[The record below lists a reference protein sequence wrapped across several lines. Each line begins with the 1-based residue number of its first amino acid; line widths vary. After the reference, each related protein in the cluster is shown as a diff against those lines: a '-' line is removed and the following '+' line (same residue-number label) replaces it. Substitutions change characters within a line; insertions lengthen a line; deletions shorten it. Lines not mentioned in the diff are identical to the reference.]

1 MKRLLQL
8 FGLLLISIPAH
19 AQVDRA
25 VLTGT
30 VKDEQS
36 AVIAGASIS
45 VRHSGTNV
53 ATRVVTT
60 GAGVYLAPNLIP
72 GTYTIQVEASGFS
85 TQSRAVILE
94 VGQRARLDF
103 TLTVGSMSEAVTVA
117 EATRLINTTQSAVGT
132 VLDQNAVSKLP
143 LAIRNW
149 DDMLALVAG
158 VQGDRYSEEGGAT
171 ALGRSG
177 GVNVHG
183 NRSLQNNFLLD
194 GVDNNTISTN
204 AQELSTQVSRPS
216 IDSIEEFKV
225 VTSPY
230 SAEYGRSPGAAISV
244 TTKSGTNAFH
254 GALYDYYR
262 NDKFDSNSYF
272 NQDYRTERSLAP
284 LPKFANDQNQ
294 FGANIGGPLVKD
306 KAFFF
311 VDYEGT
317 RITRGVTRIT
327 RVPTLEERQGIFAGT
342 VRDPL
347 TGQPFPNNT
356 IPAARVD
363 PVARAIMDLLPE
375 PNTPGANNYT
385 RPDAQL
391 TDDADRVMGRIDWRP
406 TGKDTL
412 FARYIYTTRKRVLP
426 GWFGGIVD
434 GTSSSALGDQSMK
447 SNGLVAGWTRILS
460 PALVNEFRFSYV
472 KADSDLVQVP
482 FGQAPPPAAV
492 VPGVPD
498 DALFAGGVTGMTIV
512 GYFGGGAK
520 IGSPNFS
527 PKFQHTRQFEFLN
540 TLSWVKGDHQFKFGF
555 DVLAPMKN
563 EYMDIPATRGDLGF
577 RATFTGQAVGDF
589 LLGYVAD
596 SLLSTPWVVDQ
607 RLWATSFFVQD
618 DWKVSSKLS
627 VNLGLRYDFIT
638 PSLEANNRQANFDPA
653 TATLIP
659 AKDGSLEDR
668 ALVRPDT
675 NNFAPRVGFVYQL
688 SDSMIVRGGYGI
700 FYNMF
705 DRIGSEDQIALN
717 PGTGLVS
724 LQPATATVATGP
736 LMLLRNGFPAGYL
749 DPAKIDLSRAVLRGA
764 DRDSPKTAIHQF
776 SVGVQKT
783 FAQVFMLSIDLV
795 GTEGRNLANLIN
807 LNQPLPNAA
816 GNNALGPRPFPTVGP
831 QIQWR
836 EEKGESS
843 YKGMDLQFQKRF
855 SQGYAFGLAYTLSD
869 CEDNTAEHLATGG
882 SPSRSQDARDLEA
895 WRGPCGYDTRH
906 RFSGNFVYELP
917 FARSSSGATKALLA
931 NWRISGIY
939 AVRSGRPFTVTQ
951 GNNNVG
957 LYHTGLPNQTGSG
970 DGPKTVDKWFEPAD
984 FPAVTSGTFG
994 NAKRNDLRG
1003 PGWQELDLSLQ
1014 KDLPMGR
1021 TNLSLRWDVFNVFNT
1036 VNLGLPDSNISNTA
1050 TVGQIRS
1057 LSGDPRIMQF
1067 SLRFMF

>member
-1 MKRLLQL
+1 MKRLLLAALVL
-8 FGLLLISIPAH
+8 FAVPAQ

-25 VLTGT
+25 TLTGT
-30 VKDEQS
+30 VKDETG
-36 AVIAGASIS
+36 AVIPTASIA
-45 VRHSGTNV
+45 VTHAGTN
-53 ATRVVTT
+53 ATTRVQTT
-60 GAGVYLAPNLIP
+60 GEGVYLVPNLSP
-72 GTYTIQVEASGFS
+72 GTHTVQVEAQGFGA
-85 TQSRAVILE
+85 QSRAVILE
-94 VGQRARLDF
+94 VGQRGRLDF
-103 TLTVGSMSEAVTVA
+103 TLTVGGMAEAVTVA
-117 EATRLINTTQSAVGT
+117 EATRLLDTTQSAVGT

-171 ALGRSG
+171 ALGRTG

-204 AQELSTQVSRPS
+204 VQELSTQVSRPS
-216 IDSIEEFKV
+216 IDAIEEFKV

-244 TTKSGTNAFH
+244 TTKSGTNAFR

-262 NDKFDSNSYF
+262 DERFDSNSYF
-272 NQDYRTERSLAP
+272 NEDYRTERGLAP
-284 LPKFANDQNQ
+284 NPKFANDQNQ
-294 FGANIGGPLVKD
+294 FGANLGGPLIKD

-317 RITRGVTRIT
+317 RITKGVTRIT
-327 RVPTLEERQGIFAGT
+327 RVPTLDERQGIFAST

-347 TGQPFPNNT
+347 TGQPFPGNV
-356 IPAARVD
+356 IPASRVD

-385 RPDAQL
+385 RPDAQV
-391 TDDADRVMGRIDWRP
+391 TDDADRVLGRIDFRP
-406 TGKDTL
+406 SGKDTI

-426 GWFGGIVD
+426 GWFGGVID

-447 SNGLVAGWTRILS
+447 SHGFVAGWTRILS
-460 PALVNEFRFSYV
+460 PALVNEFRLSYI
-472 KADSDLVQVP
+472 KADSDLVQLP
-482 FGQAPPPAAV
+482 FGQDPPPAAV
-492 VPGVPD
+492 VPGIAD
-498 DALFAGGVTGMTIV
+498 DPLFAGGVTGMNII

-527 PKFQHTRQFEFLN
+527 PKFQHTQQLEFIN
-540 TLSWVKGDHQFKFGF
+540 TLSWLKGNHQFKFGI
-555 DVLAPMKN
+555 DVMAPMKN
-563 EYMDIPATRGDLGF
+563 EYMDVPATRGDLTF
-577 RATFTGQAVGDF
+577 RATFTGNAVGDF
-589 LLGYVAD
+589 LLGYVSD
-596 SLLSTPWVVDQ
+596 SLLTTPWVVDQ
-607 RLWATSFFVQD
+607 RMWGASFFVQD
-618 DWKVSSKLS
+618 DWKVTPKLS
-627 VNLGLRYDFIT
+627 VNLGLRYDYMT
-638 PSLEANNRQANFDPA
+638 PPYEANNRMANFDPA
-653 TATLIP
+653 TGTLIQ
-659 AKDGSLEDR
+659 ASDGSIEDR
-668 ALVRPDT
+668 ALVNPDK

-724 LQPATATVATGP
+724 LQPVTATVASGP
-736 LMLLRNGFPAGYL
+736 QFLLKNGFPPGYL

-764 DRDSPKTAIHQF
+764 DRNSPKAAIHQF
-776 SVGVQKT
+776 SVGAQKT
-783 FAQVFMLSIDLV
+783 FAQVWMVSVDLV

-816 GNNALGPRPFPTVGP
+816 GNNALGARPYPSVGP

-855 SQGYAFGLAYTLSD
+855 SKGYAFGLAYTLSD
-869 CEDNTAEHLATGG
+869 CEDTTAEHLATGG
-882 SPSRSQDARDLEA
+882 SPSRSQNARDLEA

-906 RFSGNFVYELP
+906 RFVANFVYEFP
-917 FARSSSGATKALLA
+917 FARGSAGMTKALLA

-939 AVRSGRPFTVTQ
+939 AARSGRPFTVTQ

-957 LYHTGLPNQTGSG
+957 PYHNGLPNQVGSG
-970 DGPKTVDKWFEPAD
+970 DGPETVDKWFEPAD
-984 FPAVTSGTFG
+984 FQAVTSGTFG

-1003 PGWQELDLSLQ
+1003 PSWQELDLSLQ
-1014 KDLPMGR
+1014 KDIPVGR
-1021 TNLSLRWDVFNVFNT
+1021 TNLALRWDVFNVFNT
-1036 VNLGLPDSNISNTA
+1036 VNFGLPNADISSA
-1050 TVGQIRS
+1050 TVGTISS
-1057 LSGDPRIMQF
+1057 LAGDPRLMQF
-1067 SLRFMF
+1067 SVRFLF

>member
-1 MKRLLQL
+1 MKRLPQL

-171 ALGRSG
+171 ALGRTG

-855 SQGYAFGLAYTLSD
+855 SKGYAFGLAYTLSD

-1036 VNLGLPDSNISNTA
+1036 VNLGLPNADIASA
-1050 TVGQIRS
+1050 TVGTISS
-1057 LSGDPRIMQF
+1057 LSGDPRLMQF
-1067 SLRFMF
+1067 SVRLLF

>member
-171 ALGRSG
+171 ALGRTG

-406 TGKDTL
+406 TGKDTV

-426 GWFGGIVD
+426 GWFGGIID

-540 TLSWVKGDHQFKFGF
+540 TLSWVKGNHQFKFGF
-555 DVLAPMKN
+555 DVMAPMKN

-855 SQGYAFGLAYTLSD
+855 SKGYAFGLAYTLSD

-1036 VNLGLPDSNISNTA
+1036 VNLGLPNADIASA
-1050 TVGQIRS
+1050 TVGTISS
-1057 LSGDPRIMQF
+1057 LSGDPRLMQF
-1067 SLRFMF
+1067 SVRLLF

>member
-1 MKRLLQL
+1 MKRLPQL

-171 ALGRSG
+171 ALGRTG

-724 LQPATATVATGP
+724 LQPATATVASGP

-855 SQGYAFGLAYTLSD
+855 SKGYAFGLAYTLSD

-1036 VNLGLPDSNISNTA
+1036 VNLGLPNADIASA
-1050 TVGQIRS
+1050 TVGTISS
-1057 LSGDPRIMQF
+1057 LSGDPRLMQF
-1067 SLRFMF
+1067 SVRLLF

>member
-171 ALGRSG
+171 ALGRTG

-426 GWFGGIVD
+426 GWFGGIID

-540 TLSWVKGDHQFKFGF
+540 TLSWVKGNHQFKFGF
-555 DVLAPMKN
+555 DVMAPMKN

-855 SQGYAFGLAYTLSD
+855 SKGYAFGLAYTLSD

-1036 VNLGLPDSNISNTA
+1036 VNLGLPNADIASA
-1050 TVGQIRS
+1050 TVGTISS
-1057 LSGDPRIMQF
+1057 LSGDPRLMQF
-1067 SLRFMF
+1067 SVRLLF

>member
-8 FGLLLISIPAH
+8 FGLLLISIPAQ

-30 VKDEQS
+30 VKDQQG
-36 AVIAGASIS
+36 AVLPGAQ
-45 VRHSGTNV
+45 VAVTHV
-53 ATRVVTT
+53 ATNATTRVLTT
-60 GAGVYLAPNLIP
+60 ANGAYLAPNLLP
-72 GTYTIQVEASGFS
+72 GTYTVQVEASGFGTHTS
-85 TQSRAVILE
+85 KVILE
-94 VGQRARLDF
+94 TGERARLDV
-103 TLTVGSMSEAVTVA
+103 TLTVGGLAEEVTVA
-117 EATRLINTTQSAVGT
+117 DAKRLLNTTQSAVGT

-171 ALGRSG
+171 ALGRTG

-216 IDSIEEFKV
+216 IDAIEEFKV

-262 NDKFDSNSYF
+262 NDRFDSNSYF
-272 NQDYRTERSLAP
+272 NQDYRTEHGLLP

-294 FGANIGGPLVKD
+294 FGANIGGPLIKD

-347 TGQPFPNNT
+347 TGQPFPGNR
-356 IPAARVD
+356 IPADRVD

-385 RPDAQL
+385 RPDAEL

-406 TGKDTL
+406 TSSDTV

-434 GTSSSALGDQSMK
+434 GTSSSALGDQNMK
-447 SNGLVAGWTRILS
+447 SQGLVAGWTRILS
-460 PALVNEFRFSYV
+460 PAVVNEFRFSYV

-498 DALFAGGVTGMTIV
+498 DPLFAGGVTGMTIV

-540 TLSWVKGDHQFKFGF
+540 TLSWLKGDHQFKLGL

-607 RLWATSFFVQD
+607 RLWATSFFLQD
-618 DWKVSSKLS
+618 DWKVSAKLS

-688 SDSMIVRGGYGI
+688 SDSMIVRGGYGV

-724 LQPATATVATGP
+724 LQPATGTVASGP

-776 SVGVQKT
+776 SVGAQKT
-783 FAQVFMLSIDLV
+783 FAQVFMVSIDLV

-843 YKGMDLQFQKRF
+843 YKGMDLQVQKRF
-855 SQGYAFGLAYTLSD
+855 SKGYAFGLAYTLSD

-882 SPSRSQDARDLEA
+882 SPSRSQDAHNLEA

-906 RFSGNFVYELP
+906 RFVGNFVYELP
-917 FARSSSGATKALLA
+917 FARSSSGVTKALLA

-939 AVRSGRPFTVTQ
+939 AVRTGRPFTVTQ
-951 GNNNVG
+951 GSNNVG

-970 DGPKTVDKWFEPAD
+970 DGPQTVDKWFEPTD
-984 FPAVTSGTFG
+984 FPAVPSGTFG

-1003 PGWQELDLSLQ
+1003 PSWQELDLSLQ

-1021 TNLSLRWDVFNVFNT
+1021 ANLSLRWDVFNVFNT
-1036 VNLGLPDSNISNTA
+1036 VNLGLPNADISSA
-1050 TVGQIRS
+1050 TVGTISS
-1057 LSGDPRIMQF
+1057 LAGDPRLMQF
-1067 SLRFMF
+1067 SVRLLF